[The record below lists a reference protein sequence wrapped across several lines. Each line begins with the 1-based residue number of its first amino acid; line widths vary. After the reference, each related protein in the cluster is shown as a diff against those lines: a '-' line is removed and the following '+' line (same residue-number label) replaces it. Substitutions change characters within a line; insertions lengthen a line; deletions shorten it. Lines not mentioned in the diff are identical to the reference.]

1 MLIRGDDNWRMTL
14 NLPVAL
20 TELPKINLQKIFKL
34 LFQNEWLNRE
44 TIADLDAAFPEISDD
59 LKALWN
65 EASITYQREYKLPKN
80 ELIQLPN
87 GRFTKKYSPKELR
100 SIKANNK
107 RLMDDVKAAKREYEH
122 FQDRIALWNELKEKY
137 HISII

>member
-1 MLIRGDDNWRMTL
+1 MRARTVLIRGDDNWRMTL

-20 TELPKINLQKIFKL
+20 TELSKIKLRKIFKL

-44 TIADLDAAFPEISDD
+44 TIVNLDAAFPEISDD
-59 LKALWN
+59 LKTCWN
-65 EASITYQREYKLPKN
+65 DASITYQREYKLPEN
-80 ELIQLPN
+80 ELIQLLN
-87 GRFTKKYSPKELR
+87 GRFTKKYPPKELR
-100 SIKANNK
+100 SIKA
-107 RLMDDVKAAKREYEH
+107 AKRRYEH

>member
-44 TIADLDAAFPEISDD
+44 TIANLDAAFPEISDD
-59 LKALWN
+59 LKARW
-65 EASITYQREYKLPKN
+65 S
-80 ELIQLPN
+80 
-87 GRFTKKYSPKELR
+87 
-100 SIKANNK
+100 
-107 RLMDDVKAAKREYEH
+107 KAAKREYEH
-122 FQDRIALWNELKEKY
+122 FQTRIALWSELKDKY